1 MTPGDGELWETP
13 FFWTDGDRAWLSAPA
28 ARTQMRRRRRACALP
43 RTQLVDVNLDPP
55 FPNAPRFRAHTGAG
69 GLIAAADR
77 QTHAALLAMITDQAA
92 RQYH

>member
-1 MTPGDGELWETP
+1 
-13 FFWTDGDRAWLSAPA
+13 
-28 ARTQMRRRRRACALP
+28 
-43 RTQLVDVNLDPP
+43 LVDVNLDPP

-92 RQYH
+92 RRYH

>member
-1 MTPGDGELWETP
+1 VTPGDGELWETP
-13 FFWTDGDRAWLSAPA
+13 FFWTDGDRAWL
-28 ARTQMRRRRRACALP
+28 RTGGADADADADEGLVPSP

-77 QTHAALLAMITDQAA
+77 QTHAALLAMITDQPA
-92 RQYH
+92 RRYH